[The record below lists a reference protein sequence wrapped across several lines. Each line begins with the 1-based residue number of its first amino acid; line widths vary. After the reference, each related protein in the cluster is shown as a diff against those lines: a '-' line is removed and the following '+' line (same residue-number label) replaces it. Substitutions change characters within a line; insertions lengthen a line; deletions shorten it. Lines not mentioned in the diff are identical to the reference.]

1 MALVSI
7 YVRCKDCYL
16 CWVCF
21 FICCL
26 FFFISVCWCCLVQ
39 FLRLSKTLFLRT
51 VSVLFIPEFC
61 VSLKTFGRHRKK
73 WLMSWLVWCSLFIWS
88 VWSWRH
94 DSHIGVSKQWN
105 GGHVVVT
112 NQSCRGL
119 QSTRFT
125 HERTTSNI
133 HKIFHSPIWFFN
145 YEMILRTFNC
155 TIVNQ
160 IKSSKKLVVKLKI
173 RNLQL

>member
-1 MALVSI
+1 MCLAPRILWLGTFELYSSI
-7 YVRCKDCYL
+7 T
-16 CWVCF
+16 
-21 FICCL
+21 
-26 FFFISVCWCCLVQ
+26 
-39 FLRLSKTLFLRT
+39 LSKFLQVEILSRFME
-51 VSVLFIPEFC
+51 SIQL
-61 VSLKTFGRHRKK
+61 
-73 WLMSWLVWCSLFIWS
+73 
-88 VWSWRH
+88 
-94 DSHIGVSKQWN
+94 
-105 GGHVVVT
+105 
-112 NQSCRGL
+112 L

-173 RNLQL
+173 RNLQLLQMKTIFKLFFGRVPLFSRGNKWATVSPPHCVFKICARSLVVSCIKTQDV